1 MPTNANVIIVLG
13 YKLNDNGLLHSEFI
27 AKLDQALSELR
38 AKPTSYLVITGGKTQ
53 LEYPS
58 EAVVAKEYLRTRLAT
73 SEISLLDSI
82 LLEEQS
88 LATAD
93 HPKYVR
99 QLLRDYRIFPERF
112 TIITSR
118 FHVKRSKLI
127 FNRLWPEIAGVTTW
141 MGTGKVTITDTVKE
155 GILRSIFLLD
165 PDSITIM
172 PFLKSIFRNG

>member
-1 MPTNANVIIVLG
+1 MKINANVIIVLG
-13 YKLNDNGLLHSEFI
+13 YKLNADGSLHNEFI
-27 AKLDQALSELR
+27 AKLDQALLELR
-38 AKPTSYLVITGGKTQ
+38 AEPTSSLVITGGQTR

-58 EAVVAKEYLRTRLAT
+58 EAMVAKEYLKTRLAT

-99 QLLRDYRIFPERF
+99 HLLRDHNIYLSKV

-127 FNRLWPEIAGVTTW
+127 FDRLWPEISQVTTW
-141 MGTGKVTITDTVKE
+141 VGTGKVTITDTSKE
-155 GILRSIFLLD
+155 GILRSIFLID
-165 PDSITIM
+165 PDSVTIM